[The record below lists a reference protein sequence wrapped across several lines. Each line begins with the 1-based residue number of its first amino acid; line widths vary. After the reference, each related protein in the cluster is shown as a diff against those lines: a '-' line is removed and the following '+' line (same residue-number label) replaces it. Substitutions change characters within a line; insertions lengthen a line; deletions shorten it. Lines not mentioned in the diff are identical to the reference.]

1 MNIFYSKIKVKQEHY
16 LSNCYKRLTRS
27 KIIHF
32 LFLLIEILLILI
44 VKLDIFNRKFEPRT
58 KIEGKIIIN
67 PIILLI
73 NKIDSLPTYIIF
85 LITIIPIIIFDFFYL
100 LLCKYYIKSENKF
113 FKIIINFF
121 ELFYFR
127 LYTILFYSL
136 LFSLTKLYFT
146 FASIISIFHT
156 YLMIFNLMQNH
167 LYFCVPEFINYPYD
181 EFSSRYDLYLF
192 LSKIILS
199 FSSVTKNGEFSKFLF
214 YIDIILQ
221 AFYCYYF
228 INKILFHS
236 YLLMNN
242 PFINK
247 SKLSLFFGKTTI
259 LIISYIFKDKNLF
272 TIFYYVLC
280 FDIILIYMG
289 IMFFIYD
296 PFSHIRIRNQSP
308 LKNIYFYI
316 NTINKRKDI
325 EFLIENKII
334 NHYKECGFCH
344 LCQNYIKYKRE
355 YTDNN
360 INIKDNENEDDY
372 LIDNKNN
379 KLFDLFKIINS
390 GEKKYFDFII
400 KVIINYKKF
409 GQKFFFNNPF
419 YYINLLNL
427 IYLDYSN
434 NDVVLSLNE
443 KIIFEIINEENNLII
458 EKQQIQINQLVLYN
472 EFINIVKNILNLLK
486 EILYCSKNFLKI
498 QKLVILSKL
507 LKKLK
512 KREFKKYIFN
522 RKLKNVCNSKNLL
535 LSCSILY
542 EEILNT
548 TLNQNRIQI
557 REDLEVLEDFT
568 ENYGEKNYITLK
580 FNLINNNCEIIRAG
594 KDLFTYLNYNL
605 YDLFPYILKEY
616 QINLFINLVLNGFHD
631 KVENNNDKKEFN
643 KNIIFKNDYIEIK
656 IILQEIISNKTLLKV
671 VNLKLTSLFNNEFD
685 HFIILNGSYYF
696 NRNTIISIVDLN
708 HRKEFNEKIIGY
720 SNLWIESSFK
730 KKFFS
735 INNYDPERP
744 NFGYKMTKIFSFQI
758 SFNLFNIYNLKA
770 KNTLVMKRKSQ
781 FVNFNKLLNK
791 NNDSEDEGD
800 KNFEEYKEK
809 NLKLNEHFNSITSVT
824 TSGNKIIFSRDKAK
838 IKKYNINEFYNNLGK
853 LRKIIYAYIIV
864 IILIIL
870 FEYFYFY
877 IIQEQEY
884 NIDKSFTNFEI
895 FLQLY
900 YQLFTS
906 ILSVACV
913 PEKKDSKKCRNI
925 IDIFNDFYSSI
936 NPKENFN
943 FNEYILVQNKI
954 LAQKLMDEK
963 SNYIKIRDYIGEKIY
978 DKLFYKEIKYVEI
991 SKGATFNVNEITLR
1005 LFDAILIICNS
1016 FRVLTEYSNY
1026 TQEEPIY
1033 FLNRSE
1039 NPFINLDNQNE
1050 MSSYQ
1055 EEVYK
1060 MILNFKYISPEITY
1074 INDQLIQIIEP
1085 KSILLRFTIIFYLNL
1100 NIFLFLII
1108 IILNYY
1114 YLIYFNKIIIRILD
1128 YVLKEINIK
1137 DDDFEFC
1144 ETFTKKIENLES
1156 LLEIYKVNPL
1166 ESINNLN
1173 SLYEKYKQYLNKNNS
1188 NNNLIINI
1196 IENEKDEK
1204 DLQKSQ
1210 IEVTRK
1216 NISKLNINKKYI
1228 LYFLLFI
1235 FLFLIIYI
1243 LFLFTWID
1251 FFIIKRKLTE
1261 IIEKYSR
1268 VEKTSFE
1275 AINLYFLMIFNNYT
1289 INEIDYYLKFES
1301 INKRGNIDNSSNFIF
1316 NYFYNNLYYLFD
1328 LTKDKKQIKNLYQTF
1343 EDSSEFN
1350 CTSLYTS
1357 TKHEILEEISN
1368 ILYEKDIKKHL
1379 INICRKV
1386 YITEANDMKTI
1397 FERHFQYIKNGILSL
1412 TDFSFEGLNKNL
1424 NSTIP
1429 SKISIYFLTT
1439 TIYIIETITTKP
1451 HKNSMKKINY
1461 ILNITFLTMELVF
1474 IIFAIVLILINCF
1487 FYFYNINEF
1496 CKQIFL
1502 LIKTFNIY
1510 KIYE

>member
-1 MNIFYSKIKVKQEHY
+1 MKIFYSEIKVKQEHY

-44 VKLDIFNRKFEPRT
+44 VKLDIFNRKFELKT

-73 NKIDSLPTYIIF
+73 NKIDSLPSYIIF
-85 LITIIPIIIFDFFYL
+85 LIIIIPVIIFDFFYI

-156 YLMIFNLMQNH
+156 YLILFNLMQNH

-192 LSKIILS
+192 QTKIILS
-199 FSSVTKNGEFSKFLF
+199 FSSVTKNEEFSKFLF
-214 YIDIILQ
+214 YIDTILQ
-221 AFYCYYF
+221 VFYYIYF
-228 INKILFHS
+228 INKIFFHS

-242 PFINK
+242 PFINI
-247 SKLSLFFGKTTI
+247 SKLSLVFGKATI
-259 LIISYIFKDKNLF
+259 LIISYILKDKNLF

-296 PFSHIRIRNQSP
+296 PFSHILIRKQST
-308 LKNIYFYI
+308 LRNIYFYI

-334 NHYKECGFCH
+334 NHYKECRFCH

-372 LIDNKNN
+372 LIDHENN
-379 KLFDLFKIINS
+379 KLFDLFKIINN

-409 GQKFFFNNPF
+409 GKKFFFNNSF

-427 IYLDYSN
+427 IYLDNRN

-443 KIIFEIINEENNLII
+443 KIIFEIINEENSLII
-458 EKQQIQINQLVLYN
+458 EKQKIQINQLILYN

-486 EILYCSKNFLKI
+486 EILYCSKNFVKT

-507 LKKLK
+507 LKNLK
-512 KREFKKYIFN
+512 KIEFKKYIFN

-542 EEILNT
+542 EEILNS
-548 TLNQNRIQI
+548 TLNQNKIQI
-557 REDLEVLEDFT
+557 REDLEVLEDFAD
-568 ENYGEKNYITLK
+568 NFGEKNYITLK

-594 KDLFTYLNYNL
+594 KDLFAYLNYNL

-616 QINLFINLVLNGFHD
+616 QINLFINSVLNGFND
-631 KVENNNDKKEFN
+631 KVENNNYKKDFN
-643 KNIIFKNDYIEIK
+643 KDVLFKNDYIEIK
-656 IILQEIISNKTLLKV
+656 IILQEIISNKSFLKV
-671 VNLKLTSLFNNEFD
+671 VNLKLTPLFNNGFD

-696 NRNTIISIVDLN
+696 NKNTIISIVDLN

-720 SNLWIESSFK
+720 SNLWIENSFK
-730 KKFFS
+730 KNFFS
-735 INNYDPERP
+735 LKNYDPNRP

-781 FVNFNKLLNK
+781 FLNFNKLLNK
-791 NNDSEDEGD
+791 NNDSEDED
-800 KNFEEYKEK
+800 NKNFEEYKEK
-809 NLKLNEHFNSITSVT
+809 NLKINEHFNSITSVNT
-824 TSGNKIIFSRDKAK
+824 GNKIIFSRDKTK
-838 IKKYNINEFYNNLGK
+838 IKKYNINEFYNNLKK
-853 LRKIIYAYIIV
+853 LRKIIYTYIII

-877 IIQEQEY
+877 IIQEEEY
-884 NIDKSFTNFEI
+884 NLDKSFTNFEI
-895 FLQLY
+895 FLKLY

-925 IDIFNDFYSSI
+925 IDIFNDFYSFI
-936 NPKENFN
+936 NPTEKYN

-991 SKGATFNVNEITLR
+991 SKGTTFNVNEITLR
-1005 LFDAILIICNS
+1005 FFDAILIICNS

-1074 INDQLIQIIEP
+1074 INDQLIKIIEP
-1085 KSILLRFTIIFYLNL
+1085 KSILLRFIIFFYLNL

-1114 YLIYFNKIIIRILD
+1114 YLMYFNKIIIRILD
-1128 YVLKEINIK
+1128 YVMKEMNIK

-1188 NNNLIINI
+1188 NNNLKINI
-1196 IENEKDEK
+1196 IENEKEEK

-1210 IEVTRK
+1210 SEVTK
-1216 NISKLNINKKYI
+1216 KDISKLNINKKYI
-1228 LYFLLFI
+1228 IYFLVFI
-1235 FLFLIIYI
+1235 ILFLIIYI
-1243 LFLFTWID
+1243 LFLFIWID
-1251 FFIIKRKLTE
+1251 FFIIKRKLNK

-1268 VEKTSFE
+1268 VGKTSYE

-1301 INKRGNIDNSSNFIF
+1301 INREENIDNSSNYIF

-1328 LTKDKKQIKNLYQTF
+1328 LEKDKKKIKNLYQAF
-1343 EDSSEFN
+1343 EDSSELN
-1350 CTSLYTS
+1350 CTSLYTNI
-1357 TKHEILEEISN
+1357 KYEVIEEISK
-1368 ILYEKDIKKHL
+1368 ILYEKDIKKKL
-1379 INICRKV
+1379 INVCRTAYK
-1386 YITEANDMKTI
+1386 TEINDIKTI
-1397 FERHFQYIKNGILSL
+1397 FEKHFQYIKNGMLSL
-1412 TDFSFEGLNKNL
+1412 TDYSFEGINKNL
-1424 NSTIP
+1424 NNTLP
-1429 SKISIYFLTT
+1429 SKISFYFLTT
-1439 TIYIIETITTKP
+1439 AIYIMETITTKF
-1451 HKNSMKKINY
+1451 HKISMKKIND
-1461 ILNITFLTMELVF
+1461 ILNITFLTMEIVF
-1474 IIFAIVLILINCF
+1474 IIFGIVLILINYF
-1487 FYFYNINEF
+1487 FYFHNINEF